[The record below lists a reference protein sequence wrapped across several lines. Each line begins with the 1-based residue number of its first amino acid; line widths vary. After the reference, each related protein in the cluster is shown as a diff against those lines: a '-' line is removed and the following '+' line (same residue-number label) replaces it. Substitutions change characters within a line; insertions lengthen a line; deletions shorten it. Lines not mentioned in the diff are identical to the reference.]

1 MSFSLKK
8 ILKTILPL
16 ILGFFLV
23 WYSLSN
29 ISIDVLIGYFKKAN
43 YGWVSLGLF
52 FGILSHFSRAY
63 RWKFM
68 LEPLGFKPKFTN
80 SVLAVLVGYLV
91 NLALPR
97 AGEVSRAF
105 VLTNYEDIPFEK
117 GFGTIVAE
125 RIADLIMMLCIIIIT
140 LFVQFDFIYELV
152 TKNFNPTKISISL
165 AFLMMG
171 SFVLFSLIKKAKY
184 GFLLKIKT
192 FVTGLIEGV
201 TSIFKMKK
209 KRAFIF
215 HTLFIWTMYIAMFWA
230 TIPAIKGLDV
240 PLGGILIGFIAGGF
254 SIAATNGGIGLY
266 PIAVAGALALF
277 DIPTEPATA
286 FGWIMWTAQ
295 TAMIITFGGLA
306 FLFLPIYNKNS

>member
-1 MSFSLKK
+1 MNIKKVLK
-8 ILKTILPL
+8 IILPL
-16 ILGFFLV
+16 ILGGFLV

-29 ISIDVLIGYFKKAN
+29 ISIDVLIGYFKEAN
-43 YGWVSLGLF
+43 YNWIFLGLF
-52 FGILSHFSRAY
+52 FGILSHLSRAY

-68 LEPLGFKPKFTN
+68 LEPLGFRPKFTN

-97 AGEVSRAF
+97 AGEVSRAL
-105 VLTNYEDIPFEK
+105 VLTNYEDVPFEK

-125 RIADLIMMLCIIIIT
+125 RIADLIMMLCIITIT
-140 LFVQFDFIYELV
+140 LFVQFDFIYELL
-152 TKNFNPTKISISL
+152 TKNFDPTKIIIGLVILVIGFYIFS
-165 AFLMMG
+165 
-171 SFVLFSLIKKAKY
+171 SFVKKAKS

-192 FVTGLIEGV
+192 FASGLLEGV
-201 TSIFKMKK
+201 TSIFKMKNK
-209 KRAFIF
+209 WAFIF
-215 HTLFIWTMYIAMFWA
+215 HTVFIWAMYVAMFWA
-230 TIPAIKGLDV
+230 TIPAIEGLNV

-254 SIAATNGGIGLY
+254 SIAATNGGVGLY

-295 TAMIITFGGLA
+295 TAMIIVFGGLA
-306 FLFLPIYNKNS
+306 FFLLPIYNKNK